1 MTSESDEDKVLTL
14 KQMLI
19 DLRKSSF
26 DVVSGAHLHRRV
38 LLRR

>member
-26 DVVSGAHLHRRV
+26 DVVSGAHLHRRAP
-38 LLRR
+38 LRR

>member
-1 MTSESDEDKVLTL
+1 MTSESDEAKVLTL

-38 LLRR
+38 PLRR